1 MIRQSDLAH
10 SVPLTTYRRGAP
22 FLPPNQLLASNL
34 ASNSRPDPTQN
45 TTKPILLVLI
55 LRSTTSSRSLCL
67 NPNTIQFA

>member
-55 LRSTTSSRSLCL
+55 LCSTTSSRSLSPNL
-67 NPNTIQFA
+67 NTIQFA